1 MKDFIITFNDYMN
14 AQHLFLGWKRWIIQL
29 AIIPVILFIF
39 FNNEINYFSSI
50 LISFILL
57 LLALFLVPSLNR
69 KRLLKIY
76 RSQQNLRLNTTVKF
90 NDEYVEWITGSGS
103 DRIRWND
110 IYQYKTSKSIIIIL
124 SSKKIIHPV
133 PVSAF
138 ENKDEM
144 NRFLN
149 LLTKNR

>member
-29 AIIPVILFIF
+29 AIIPVILYIF

-76 RSQQNLRLNTTVKF
+76 RSQQNLRINTTVKF
-90 NDEYVEWITGSGS
+90 NDEYVEWITASGS
-103 DRIRWND
+103 DRLKWND
-110 IYQYKTSKSIIIIL
+110 IYRYRTNNNIIIIL
-124 SSKKIIHPV
+124 SSKKIMHPV

-149 LLTKNR
+149 LLTKKR

>member
-14 AQHLFLGWKRWIIQL
+14 AQHLFLGWKRWVIQL
-29 AIIPVILFIF
+29 AIIPVILYIF

-76 RSQQNLRLNTTVKF
+76 RSQQNLRINTKVKF
-90 NDEYVEWITGSGS
+90 NDEYVEWITASGS
-103 DRIRWND
+103 DRLKWND
-110 IYQYKTSKSIIIIL
+110 IYQYKTSNNIIIIL
-124 SSKKIIHPV
+124 SSKKIMHPV

-149 LLTKNR
+149 LLTKKR